1 MRKILLVED
10 HETTVRDLKRNL
22 ESNGYTVHVTHFAQ
36 EAPEMIARLQ
46 IDLVLL
52 DLILPDSR
60 GLGFGRKLRNSFP
73 DLPIIVVSKI
83 TDSDEKVKAFQ
94 QYADDYV
101 SKPYHMDELLE
112 RIRVQFDHIE
122 RRHPGSVP
130 RKITVGPLEVNLKQ
144 RQVRVHGQPIELARK
159 EYELLELFVRHEGA
173 LLTYDY
179 LLAEVWGD
187 ESESE
192 RRYIH
197 VYVNKLRK
205 KIEIPAGCHFIHN
218 ESKIGY
224 RFELSE

>member
-22 ESNGYTVHVTHFAQ
+22 ERNGYTVHVTGFAQ
-36 EAPEMIARLQ
+36 DAPDMIARLQ

-52 DLILPDSR
+52 DLILPDSE
-60 GLGFGRKLRNSFP
+60 GLGFGSKLRKSFP
-73 DLPIIVVSKI
+73 DLPIIVVSRI
-83 TDSDEKVKAFQ
+83 TNSDEKVRAFQ
-94 QYADDYV
+94 LYADDYV
-101 SKPYHMDELLE
+101 PKPYHINELLE

-122 RRHPGSVP
+122 RRHPGNIP
-130 RKITVGPLEVNLKQ
+130 RVITVGPLEVNLKQ
-144 RQVRVHGQPIELARK
+144 RQVRVHGQPIELAKK
-159 EYELLELFVRHEGA
+159 EYELLELFVRHEGS
-173 LLTYDY
+173 LLTYDD

-187 ESESE
+187 ESESQ

-205 KIEIPAGCHFIHN
+205 KIEIPAGCRFIHN

-224 RFELSE
+224 RFQRME

>member
-22 ESNGYTVHVTHFAQ
+22 ERNGYTVHVTGFAQ
-36 EAPEMIARLQ
+36 DAPDMIARLQ

-60 GLGFGRKLRNSFP
+60 GLGFGSKLRKSFP
-73 DLPIIVVSKI
+73 DLPIIVVSRI

-94 QYADDYV
+94 LYADDYV
-101 SKPYHMDELLE
+101 PKPYHINELLE

-122 RRHPGSVP
+122 RRHPGNVP
-130 RKITVGPLEVNLKQ
+130 RIITVGPLEVNLKQ
-144 RQVRVHGQPIELARK
+144 RQVRVHGQPIELAKK
-159 EYELLELFVRHEGA
+159 EYELLELFVRHEG
-173 LLTYDY
+173 Y
-179 LLAEVWGD
+179 LLPYDDLLAAVWGD
-187 ESESE
+187 ESESQ

-205 KIEIPAGCHFIHN
+205 KIEIPAGCRFIHN

-224 RFELSE
+224 RFQLVE

>member
-22 ESNGYTVHVTHFAQ
+22 ERNGYTVHVTGFAQ
-36 EAPEMIARLQ
+36 DAPDMIARLQ

-52 DLILPDSR
+52 DLILPDSK
-60 GLGFGRKLRNSFP
+60 GLGFGSKLRKSFP
-73 DLPIIVVSKI
+73 DLPIIVVSRI
-83 TDSDEKVKAFQ
+83 TDSDEKVRAFQ
-94 QYADDYV
+94 LYADDYV
-101 SKPYHMDELLE
+101 PKPYHINELLE

-122 RRHPGSVP
+122 RRHPGNIP
-130 RKITVGPLEVNLKQ
+130 RVITVGPLEVNLKQ
-144 RQVRVHGQPIELARK
+144 RQVRVHGQPIELAKK
-159 EYELLELFVRHEGA
+159 EYELLELFVRHEGS
-173 LLTYDY
+173 LLTYDD

-187 ESESE
+187 ESESQ

-205 KIEIPAGCHFIHN
+205 KIEIPAGCRFIHN

-224 RFELSE
+224 RFQRME

>member
-36 EAPEMIARLQ
+36 EAPDMIARLQ

-52 DLILPDSR
+52 DLILPDST
-60 GLGFGRKLRNSFP
+60 GLGFGRKLRLRFP

-94 QYADDYV
+94 LYADDYV
-101 SKPYHMDELLE
+101 AKPYHMDELLE
-112 RIRVQFDHIE
+112 RIRVQFDHIDQ
-122 RRHPGSVP
+122 RHPGSIP

-144 RQVRVHGQPIELARK
+144 HRVRVHAQPIELAKK
-159 EYELLELFVRHEGA
+159 EFELLEHFVLHLGV

-179 LLAEVWGD
+179 LLTEVWGD
-187 ESESE
+187 EAESE

-197 VYVNKLRK
+197 VYVNRLRK

-218 ESKIGY
+218 EPKIGY
-224 RFELSE
+224 RFQLSE